1 MAQMKTPVL
10 RAGSNRGSECVD
22 ATKHNSPN
30 NTTATL
36 TFQAC
41 RGRRW
46 LALAKAAAAE
56 AVYFAVIWL
65 GGYLAGGGWK

>member
-1 MAQMKTPVL
+1 MKTPATGI
-10 RAGSNRGSECVD
+10 AGASVFVTATSVD
-22 ATKHNSPN
+22 SPN